1 MISVRDST
9 RLNVSLD
16 EFLKKIV
23 DPIWLVPPGDLL
35 KFSRWCLSR
44 LNLLENEC
52 RFCLAI
58 QIREQRDNEKWTY
71 PFRRNLCRT
80 LDPECCE
87 TFYQIFTADCPGVR
101 HQSPEIQQ
109 DQLYEENEFVYDRD
123 FLWEWIQSERKAR
136 FDVQKGEFCWQL
148 RLKLVQT
155 EISCFALIWRAD
167 FLL

>member
-80 LDPECCE
+80 LDP
-87 TFYQIFTADCPGVR
+87 DVVR
-101 HQSPEIQQ
+101 LSIKFLQPTVLESDTNPRKFSKISCTRKTNLFMIEISS
-109 DQLYEENEFVYDRD
+109 ENE
-123 FLWEWIQSERKAR
+123 SN
-136 FDVQKGEFCWQL
+136 QKGKHGLMCKKESFVGNCG
-148 RLKLVQT
+148 
-155 EISCFALIWRAD
+155 
-167 FLL
+167 